1 MKVRYKN
8 LNGKL
13 KAVSRVYTEDEHSL
27 DFSKIDPL
35 AVRIVRQLQ
44 DSGYEAYIVGGAVRD
59 ILLGRSPKDFDIVTD
74 ASPRQVHKIFR
85 NSRLIGHR
93 FRIVHVFFA
102 DKIFEVSTFRSTAEH
117 SDYSDNNFGSIDE
130 DASRRD
136 FSINSLYYNP
146 IDRTITDFN
155 RSLNDL
161 KNRRIRSLIPLNK
174 TFIEDPVRMLR
185 AVKLAAL
192 TGFSMTVALRMAIKK
207 YAFMLES
214 VSSSRLTEEVNKILG
229 SGCSEKIVRDLQKY
243 GLLVYILPCLSV
255 YVRYHHLYDSLRIL
269 DSEVNEMKSKGEDIP
284 MSLMYYR
291 LTAPFVTDSAPELSN
306 EEVFKEIFRQMKV
319 LVSPNTP
326 PNHEIEKAA
335 EQYMT
340 DNGFTLKRRNKKDTQ
355 RAGKSQSKNA
365 RKARNR
371 AFYMK
376 RNKTATP
383 KSAQPG
389 QLS

>member
-117 SDYSDNNFGSIDE
+117 SDYSDNNFGTIDE

-192 TGFSMTVALRMAIKK
+192 TGFSMTVALRIAIKK

-284 MSLMYYR
+284 ISLMYYR

-389 QLS
+389 PLS

>member
-27 DFSKIDPL
+27 DFKKIDPL

-44 DSGYEAYIVGGAVRD
+44 DAGYEAYIVGGAVRD

-74 ASPRQVHKIFR
+74 ASPRQVHKLFR

-102 DKIFEVSTFRSTAEH
+102 NKIFEVSTFRSTAEH
-117 SDYSDNNFGSIDE
+117 SDYSDNNFGTIDE

-185 AVKLAAL
+185 AVKLTAL
-192 TGFSMTVALRMAIKK
+192 TGFSMTLSLRMAIKK

-229 SGCSEKIVRDLQKY
+229 SGCSEKIIRDLQKY

-255 YVRYHHLYDSLRIL
+255 YVKYHHLYDSLRIL

-291 LTAPFVTDSAPELSN
+291 LTAPFVTDSAPELPT

-340 DNGFTLKRRNKKDTQ
+340 DNGFTLKRRNRKESQ
-355 RAGKSQSKNA
+355 RSGKNQSKNA

-389 QLS
+389 PLS

>member
-35 AVRIVRQLQ
+35 AVKIVRQLQ

-93 FRIVHVFFA
+93 FRIVHVFFTN
-102 DKIFEVSTFRSTAEH
+102 KIFEVSTFRSTAEH
-117 SDYSDNNFGSIDE
+117 SDYSDNNFGTIDE

-192 TGFSMTVALRMAIKK
+192 TGFSMTLSLRMAIKK

-214 VSSSRLTEEVNKILG
+214 ISSSRLTEELNKILG
-229 SGCSEKIVRDLQKY
+229 SGCSEKIIRDLQKY
-243 GLLVYILPCLSV
+243 GLLVYILPCISV

-269 DSEVNEMKSKGEDIP
+269 DSKVNEMKSKGEDVP

-340 DNGFTLKRRNKKDTQ
+340 DNGFTLKRRNKKESQ
-355 RAGKSQSKNA
+355 RGGKSQSKNA

-383 KSAQPG
+383 KSVQSSP
-389 QLS
+389 QS